1 MPLDKWILA
10 RLNQLID
17 EVTSALDKV
26 APSEL
31 TRNVEAFVDD
41 LSNWYVRRSRRRF
54 WKSESDS
61 DKQAAYQTLHHVLLT
76 LCKLIAPVIPFTA
89 EAMYQNLKK
98 PLQDA
103 PLSVHLCAWPQSDTA
118 LADEK
123 LIAEV
128 EAVLQATSL
137 GHKAR
142 KESKVKVRQPLPR
155 VLIQAPP
162 EDKAALETWRET
174 ILDELNVKSMELL
187 DDAGDLVTYKLRA
200 NLPKLGPKF
209 GKQIGAIRGALE
221 NAAPD
226 DAKRIG
232 NAARRGESFN
242 IEVNGQT
249 LTLEADE
256 VLVQTQQQ
264 TGYSFASEGDWAVAI
279 DTTLNEDLSDEG
291 YARDFVRGVQDAR
304 KTAGLQVSDHITI
317 LVTAPDASIF
327 PRVLEKF
334 GDYIQEETLADELR
348 LVEANYPEL
357 MTLEAGDEELQL
369 RVEKE

>member
-1 MPLDKWILA
+1 M
-10 RLNQLID
+10 
-17 EVTSALDKV
+17 
-26 APSEL
+26 
-31 TRNVEAFVDD
+31 
-41 LSNWYVRRSRRRF
+41 
-54 WKSESDS
+54 
-61 DKQAAYQTLHHVLLT
+61 
-76 LCKLIAPVIPFTA
+76 
-89 EAMYQNLKK
+89 
-98 PLQDA
+98 
-103 PLSVHLCAWPQSDTA
+103 
-118 LADEK
+118 
-123 LIAEV
+123 
-128 EAVLQATSL
+128 
-137 GHKAR
+137 
-142 KESKVKVRQPLPR
+142 
-155 VLIQAPP
+155 
-162 EDKAALETWRET
+162 
-174 ILDELNVKSMELL
+174 

-279 DTTLNEDLSDEG
+279 DTTLNEDLADEG